1 VVESE
6 AGEDRAAFAVGEEI
20 LQDLVHGIPPGGKFG
35 FIGERKNETVGTGVL
50 DGPQISLTRQ
60 RFLVERWRTVEDAGP
75 YIRGEP
81 HR

>member
-1 VVESE
+1 MRIPSRGLVRE
-6 AGEDRAAFAVGEEI
+6 GI
-20 LQDLVHGIPPGGKFG
+20 LLCCLEFKFG
-35 FIGERKNETVGTGVL
+35 FIGESKNETVGTGVL

>member
-1 VVESE
+1 MRLSHMLNGRKELIGVT
-6 AGEDRAAFAVGEEI
+6 VGR
-20 LQDLVHGIPPGGKFG
+20 LLLVWVGFKFG
-35 FIGERKNETVGTGVL
+35 FIGESKNETVGTSVL